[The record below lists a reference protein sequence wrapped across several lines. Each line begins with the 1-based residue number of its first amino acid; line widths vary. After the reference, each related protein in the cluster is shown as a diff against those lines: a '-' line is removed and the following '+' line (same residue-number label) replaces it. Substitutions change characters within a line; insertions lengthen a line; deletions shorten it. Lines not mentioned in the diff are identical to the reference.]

1 MPKKEEEQLCF
12 VIAPIGEEGSDIR
25 RRSDQVLKHIIAPA
39 AEECGYKTIRADS
52 ISEPGMITSQVIQ
65 HLLDD
70 ALVIADLTGHNP
82 NVFYELAVRHFIR
95 KPVVQIIQIGEPIP
109 FNVTQSRTIQV
120 DHHDLDSV
128 ARCRDDLI
136 KQIRSV
142 EKGPGKVD
150 NPISV
155 AIDMETL
162 RQKGVKFPPATKAER
177 AVMETEGEREIE
189 TEEEEK
195 GIWDFVVDSEKS
207 MKDITE
213 CMERIT
219 KATQEIGK
227 NTQQRTAEVQKIV
240 KSGLPGTASQIH
252 KITSAVAMDMIQ
264 HAKKLEE
271 EQPKIHNAWE
281 SFDEN
286 TSGLVQIT
294 RIHTKEDKEAALK
307 FRSSVDE
314 LRSGIRCAL
323 KGVQGYREAIA
334 NMRGISRDINRASKR
349 TAHILDLL
357 ISDLEGA
364 DSYCTKVLTLLD
376 EKIEKEG

>member
-1 MPKKEEEQLCF
+1 MNQEPEQTFRAFVLMPFDPEFNAVFNNLVKPALEE
-12 VIAPIGEEGSDIR
+12 V
-25 RRSDQVLKHIIAPA
+25 
-39 AEECGYKTIRADS
+39 GYDVKRADS
-52 ISEPGMITSQVIQ
+52 ILNQQNILKDIVRGIAE
-65 HLLDD
+65 
-70 ALVIADLTGHNP
+70 ADLVVADPTSLNA
-82 NVFYELAVRHFIR
+82 NVFYELGVSHTMQ
-95 KPVVQIIQIGEPIP
+95 KPTVLLTQSSEDIP
-109 FNVTQSRTIQV
+109 FNLRSYRVILYSTHFNETPQLSQKLKEIGEKAKSGK
-120 DHHDLDSV
+120 LGFGNPV
-128 ARCRDDLI
+128 ADFLPQMR
-136 KQIRSV
+136 
-142 EKGPGKVD
+142 
-150 NPISV
+150 
-155 AIDMETL
+155 
-162 RQKGVKFPPATKAER
+162 GVKFIPATKAER

-213 CMERIT
+213 CMERMT
-219 KATQEIGK
+219 KATQEIGE

-240 KSGLPGTASQIH
+240 KSGLPGTASRVH

-271 EQPKIHNAWE
+271 EQPKLHNAWG

-286 TSGLVQIT
+286 TSGLVQTT

-307 FRSSVDE
+307 FSSSVDE

-349 TAHILDLL
+349 TAHVLDLL

-364 DSYCTKVLTLLD
+364 DSYSTKVLTLLN

>member
-1 MPKKEEEQLCF
+1 MNQEPEKTFRAFVLMPFDPEFDAVFSNLVK
-12 VIAPIGEEGSDIR
+12 
-25 RRSDQVLKHIIAPA
+25 PA
-39 AEECGYKTIRADS
+39 LEKVGYDVKRADS
-52 ISEPGMITSQVIQ
+52 ILNQQNILKDIVRGIEE
-65 HLLDD
+65 
-70 ALVIADLTGHNP
+70 ANLVVADLTSLNA
-82 NVFYELAVRHFIR
+82 NVFYELGISHTMQ
-95 KPVVQIIQIGEPIP
+95 KPTVLLTQSSEDIP
-109 FNVTQSRTIQV
+109 FDLSSYRVILYSTHFNEAPQLSQKLKEVGEKVKSGKLGFGNPVTDFLPQMRG
-120 DHHDLDSV
+120 
-128 ARCRDDLI
+128 R
-136 KQIRSV
+136 
-142 EKGPGKVD
+142 
-150 NPISV
+150 
-155 AIDMETL
+155 
-162 RQKGVKFPPATKAER
+162 KFPPVTKDKR

-195 GIWDFVVDSEKS
+195 GIWDFVIDSEKS

-213 CMERIT
+213 CMERMT
-219 KATQEIGK
+219 KATQEIGE
-227 NTQQRTAEVQKIV
+227 NTRQRTTEVQKIV
-240 KSGLPGTASQIH
+240 KSGLPGTASRVH

-271 EQPKIHNAWE
+271 EQPKLHNAWE

-286 TSGLVQIT
+286 TSGLVQTT
-294 RIHTKEDKEAALK
+294 RIHTKEDNEAALK

-349 TAHILDLL
+349 TAHVLDLL

-364 DSYCTKVLTLLD
+364 DSYCTKVLTLLN